1 MDAAAVI
8 KTPLLSVH
16 QLSVGYLNHKVL
28 SQVSFDLYGGE
39 RLALVGANGAGKS
52 TLLRTLVGLQA
63 AQSGQIHGF
72 GLVCRQEADFQQLRK
87 RVGFLFQDSDDQLF
101 CPTVLEDVAFGPLN
115 LGLSASAARD
125 KALQVLASLG
135 MANFAERITYRL
147 SGGEKR
153 MIALATVLAMEP
165 QVLLLDEPTNGLDDG
180 AQQRLLSHLDSLPQ
194 AMIIVSH
201 DRSVLERLATRAV
214 MLAAGQLS
222 NAVMHR
228 HPHEHLHVHAE
239 TRMIG
244 GAHEQE
250 HH

>member
-8 KTPLLSVH
+8 KVPLLSVH
-16 QLSVGYLNHKVL
+16 QLSVGYLNRKVL
-28 SQVSFDLYGGE
+28 SNVSFDLYAAE

-63 AQSGQIHGF
+63 AQGGQIVGF
-72 GLVCRQEADFQQLRK
+72 GQHCRQERDFQQLRK
-87 RVGFLFQDSDDQLF
+87 QVGFLFQDSDDQLF
-101 CPTVLEDVAFGPLN
+101 CPTVLEDIAFGPLN
-115 LGLSASAARD
+115 LGLSADEARQ

-135 MANFAERITYRL
+135 MESFAERITYRL

-165 QVLLLDEPTNGLDDG
+165 QVLLLDEPTNGLDEA
-180 AQQRLLSHLDSLPQ
+180 AQQRLLRHLDSLPQ
-194 AMIIVSH
+194 AMIVVSH
-201 DRSVLERLATRAV
+201 DRRVLERLATRAV
-214 MLAAGQLS
+214 MLEAGQLS

-239 TRMIG
+239 TRVIG

-250 HH
+250 HQ